1 MPLERTRRYSVRRRE
16 ENMSLLRVL
25 ETAKSAMM
33 AHRTATTVTAHNIA
47 NANTPGYSR
56 QTAVLEAQAGR
67 VNLNSPGPL
76 TRTGVDVVA
85 VSRAGDE
92 LVAARLLLQQGR
104 LGTSAAMQRALET
117 VETTFNDLS
126 EQGIAADLSAFFN
139 AWEAVATSP
148 DQAAPRAELLQ
159 RGARLAESI
168 TSRYADLEEQ
178 RRDLNADVLPQ
189 VQEINDLAREV
200 AQLNAQ
206 IAGDVGDSPPND
218 LIDQR
223 ETRLLRLA
231 ELAGTVVLRQGDG
244 SVDVLI
250 GGQRIVQRDRFVE
263 LETPRDASNGNLYDV
278 TLQAHS
284 VRVELGGSLRGT
296 LIARDDR
303 IPAYEQ
309 SLNGFVETLVA
320 EVNSRHQAGF
330 GMDGSTTLD
339 FFDAASSAADLRL
352 SADIVGQPGKI
363 AASASGAPGDGA
375 QALAIAG
382 LRDELVAGGGTASI
396 FDLYDAFAA
405 DIATDSRDAALL
417 TDADQALLDRLTE
430 QREAVAGV
438 SLDEEAINLMVQER
452 AYEAAARVA
461 AVVDNLIGVLLSL
474 SEEAV

>member
-1 MPLERTRRYSVRRRE
+1 
-16 ENMSLLRVL
+16 MSLLRVL

-67 VNLNSPGPL
+67 VNPNRPGPL
-76 TRTGVDVVA
+76 TRTGVDVAA

-117 VETTFNDLS
+117 VETTFNDLGD
-126 EQGIAADLSAFFN
+126 QGIAADLSAFFN

-159 RGARLAESI
+159 RGTRLAESI
-168 TSRYADLEEQ
+168 TSRYADLEGQ

-200 AQLNAQ
+200 AQLNGQ

-250 GGQRIVQRDRFVE
+250 GGQRIVQRDRFTE
-263 LETPRDASNGNLYDV
+263 LATPRDASNDNLYDV
-278 TLQAHS
+278 ALQGHS
-284 VRVELGGSLRGT
+284 VAADLGGSLRGT
-296 LIARDDR
+296 LIARDER
-303 IPAYEQ
+303 ISAYEQ
-309 SLNGFVETLVA
+309 SLNEVVQTLVA

-339 FFDAASSAADLRL
+339 FFDPASSAADLRL
-352 SADIVGQPGKI
+352 SDVIAGQPGKI
-363 AASASGAPGDGA
+363 GASASGAPGDGA
-375 QALAIAG
+375 QALSIAG

-438 SLDEEAINLMVQER
+438 SLDEEAINLTVQER